1 MSESTSGE
9 KHPQFGKSRT
19 DAVKEKIRQTNI
31 NNAIRYD
38 KDGSILPKYLK
49 YENSVSEYGYRIISH
64 PLCKQ
69 KKFVTTKVHE
79 VTDEFLQT
87 KKSQALVHLD
97 HLNEQLDLK
106 NPEETSSKIRKE
118 L

>member
-1 MSESTSGE
+1 MSESISGA
-9 KHPQFGKSRT
+9 KHPQFGKPIT
-19 DAVKEKIRQTNI
+19 EEVKEKIRQTNI